1 MLLQLLI
8 YSSFVR
14 VLQCGLF
21 YDFYMCSYTV
31 LIIIIPGCLMVA
43 QWIISIHCIFLLSAS
58 PKETSVCERE
68 FLLAIKAMHRCTVIR
83 AREGTLQEIC
93 LVIRVI
99 WWFFNSCGRTF
110 IFLLAVFSLHLSLLR
125 KGEAPLSHE
134 SVFIENLACV
144 WVQKRWMLI

>member
-21 YDFYMCSYTV
+21 YDFYMCSYIV
-31 LIIIIPGCLMVA
+31 FIIIIPECLMVA
-43 QWIISIHCIFLLSAS
+43 HWIIYIHCIFVLSAS

-68 FLLAIKAMHRCTVIR
+68 FLLAIKAVHRCTVIC

-99 WWFFNSCGRTF
+99 WWFFNSCGRTSS
-110 IFLLAVFSLHLSLLR
+110 FLLAVFSLHLALLQ

-134 SVFIENLACV
+134 SIFIEILTCV
-144 WVQKRWMLI
+144 WIQEWWMLI